1 MKKNLNKIKEGL
13 KLVKKIQNIRS
24 QNNKN
29 WMDILRLAVTK
40 APKEARIILKKI
52 NSRDRKIN
60 SLLSKIK

>member
-1 MKKNLNKIKEGL
+1 MKKNNYLYII
-13 KLVKKIQNIRS
+13 KKIEQQRA

>member
-1 MKKNLNKIKEGL
+1 MKNNYLKI
-13 KLVKKIQNIRS
+13 VKKIEQQRS